1 MNWLCELLEQ
11 TSMIHYL
18 AKRTGHRLVRI
29 NNHEHTDIQEHIGQ
43 YITDS
48 LTGKL
53 KFQEGILVEAVKNV
67 CNPSIIHFNIYIYI
81 DIFLFSSFLE
91 SMIIFICLKFGEIMR
106 MKFCFLWK
114 GLLDRS
120 RRTESR
126 SFWSVRSSQSIVRWQ
141 SRIVHSRNST
151 NRQTA
156 FPFHMLFATQNPP
169 GIYGGRKVQKKIS
182 LSVFLHFFSEH

>member
-1 MNWLCELLEQ
+1 MNWLCELVEQ

-67 CNPSIIHFNIYIYI
+67 CNPSIIHFNIYIYRYLS
-81 DIFLFSSFLE
+81 IFFILRINDHFHLFEVWRDYENEILFFVKRVTGSF
-91 SMIIFICLKFGEIMR
+91 
-106 MKFCFLWK
+106 
-114 GLLDRS
+114 
-120 RRTESR
+120 
-126 SFWSVRSSQSIVRWQ
+126 
-141 SRIVHSRNST
+141 ST
-151 NRQTA
+151 NW
-156 FPFHMLFATQNPP
+156 
-169 GIYGGRKVQKKIS
+169 IS
-182 LSVFLHFFSEH
+182 LLLKC